1 MADCE
6 ELRQSLANHLV
17 HNRNGDLS
25 DLSKALDLIGLEEK
39 DNVKDYIMVNSDK
52 YRESKDRLNNL
63 IVDNKFLDISWDIV
77 LEDQS
82 SKSMD
87 ISQVKIEV
95 KISYLSVSKLEKKEI
110 NLLFDENSFDVIYI
124 NFRNFMKKLIR

>member
-6 ELRQSLANHLV
+6 ELKQSIANHLL
-17 HNRNGDLS
+17 HNDNSDIS
-25 DLSKALDLIGLEEK
+25 DLNKALDLIGLEEK
-39 DNVKDYIMVNSDK
+39 DNVKDYILVNSEK
-52 YRESKDRLNNL
+52 YSQSKDKLNHL
-63 IVDNKFLDISWDIV
+63 IVDNKFLDISWNIV

-95 KISYLSVSKLEKKEI
+95 KIRYLSVGKLEKKEL
-110 NLLFDENSFDVIYI
+110 NLLFDENTFDVNYI